1 MQTRSHEFSWPDRI
15 VIGTLGRPGSRT
27 FYLQVRD
34 GKRLLSVAL
43 EKQQAALLAE
53 KIDEILDRLLALE
66 SNPHSVPTGTAI
78 ELVDDEPLEAVE
90 ELFRTGTLGLGWDPT
105 TAQILLEA
113 DALVEQDPT
122 AVDEDPSLLDDVP
135 DVPER
140 LVVRM
145 PVGTARAFAERA
157 RRTVAAGRPL
167 CPLCD
172 QPMDPDGH
180 TCTGP
185 ED

>member
-34 GKRLLSVAL
+34 GRQLLSVAL

-53 KIDEILDRLLALE
+53 KIDEILDRLLAVE
-66 SNPHSVPTGTAI
+66 SNPHSIPAGTAI

-122 AVDEDPSLLDDVP
+122 AVDDVA
-135 DVPER
+135 DVTER